1 MSIEKV
7 RVALVGVGSW
17 GQCHL
22 EAYLSL
28 PQVEVVALCDTRI
41 DHLNGVAD
49 RHGIVDRYDST
60 DALWQRDDIDLVD
73 VATAESM
80 HLVPVLGALNAGK
93 HVLVEKPVAIEVTEA
108 QAMQQAAE
116 KNNCFLMPGHILR
129 FDPRYAEIRSAI
141 RENRIGEVVSIHSK
155 RGRPKSQFKLY
166 NRIHTAY
173 VLMVH
178 DIDLALWY
186 AGSRVRSVRAYE
198 RSITGGDAPDLLWAC
213 LEFASGAIAVLQ
225 SSWLTPDQTHIEMAD
240 ATEVI
245 GAEGVLHVDAVGG
258 GFERWDATGR
268 HPAGPHIHHRVAG
281 RVVGALRDELSYFCD
296 CIRNDQAPSYIP
308 FADAIHGLEV
318 IETVVRSART
328 GQEVSL

>member
-7 RVALVGVGSW
+7 RVALVGVGAW

-28 PQVEVVALCDTRI
+28 PQVEVVALCDTRT
-41 DHLNGVAD
+41 DHLDSVAD
-49 RHGIVDRYDST
+49 QFGIAERYDSA

-73 VATAESM
+73 VATAEAE
-80 HLVPVLGALNAGK
+80 HLAPVLGALNSGK
-93 HVLVEKPVAIEVTEA
+93 HVLVEKPVSASVAEA
-108 QAMQQAAE
+108 QSMQQAAQD
-116 KNNCFLMPGHILR
+116 NNRYLMPGHILR
-129 FDPRYAEIRSAI
+129 FDPRYAEIRSSI
-141 RENRIGEVVSIHSK
+141 QENRVGEVISIFSK

-166 NRIHTAY
+166 GRVHTAY

-198 RSITGGDAPDLLWAC
+198 RSISGMSAPDLLWAC
-213 LEFASGAIAVLQ
+213 LEFESGAIAVLQ

-245 GAEGVLHVDAVGG
+245 GSDGVLRVDTVAD
-258 GFERWDATGR
+258 GFERWDETGR

-281 RVVGALRDELSYFCD
+281 RVVGALRDELGYLCD
-296 CIRNDQAPSYIP
+296 CIRNEEPPVYVP

-318 IETVVRSART
+318 IEAVVRSAQT
-328 GQEVSL
+328 GQDVQL